1 MPIPNSLRKLAEEK
15 EIKNVS
21 PKNNSKRN
29 REQVGGPITALVYCP
44 GGAYRNSK
52 ESRRRKGEGVK
63 RLSFSFF
70 QRISKALLWLF
81 VLQWS
86 PLEI

>member
-44 GGAYRNSK
+44 GVLIVILKKAEDEK
-52 ESRRRKGEGVK
+52 ERG
-63 RLSFSFF
+63 
-70 QRISKALLWLF
+70 
-81 VLQWS
+81 
-86 PLEI
+86 